1 MNKINFN
8 RKIQGKRKMPPT
20 VLRLRILCVLCVLCG
35 SICSVKAQSINQS
48 YPTPITSNE
57 ISGQIA
63 ARDIGDARL
72 TSYFYTFNAAQGDVF
87 INVVTK
93 NLNGDIDI
101 FTHDN
106 LRPLSKITIY
116 ADASDTET
124 GRVIYLRQPAKLI
137 LRVEGRSPND
147 DAATYRIKFAGSFAP
162 AASVAIAENQETE
175 TPTVKSDNQTDV
187 RVNSVGTI
195 IEVKPKPTPAPKEII
210 AEVKKSEQ
218 ETKPQSEEKSA
229 VGEIVAETKEA
240 EKSLAKA
247 EKELTAEKEKPAEI
261 QNEVKP
267 TVIITDEITKKNQA
281 ETEVVDGTKK
291 DSTEAA
297 GETKK
302 DSSEKDEEKSVEAV
316 TEKTVAEVEAT
327 AVKKPKKSEKPK
339 PVKSLPSAALENIRL
354 IILFKDG
361 TRIERP
367 MSEVLRV
374 GVDRGVLMVIS
385 KDGAIGR
392 YSILDVE
399 KMTIE

>member
-1 MNKINFN
+1 MKIKHLIYNSVF
-8 RKIQGKRKMPPT
+8 T
-20 VLRLRILCVLCVLCG
+20 LRLGVFALMFFSGI
-35 SICSVKAQSINQS
+35 SQAQSINQS
-48 YPTPITSNE
+48 YPTPITSSE
-57 ISGQIA
+57 ISGQIV

-101 FTHDN
+101 FTADN

-116 ADASDTET
+116 ADASDSET
-124 GRVIYLRQPAKLI
+124 GRVIYMRQPAKLI

-162 AASVAIAENQETE
+162 AAATTAENQETE
-175 TPTVKSDNQTDV
+175 TPTVKSDNQTEV

-195 IEVKPKPTPAPKEII
+195 IEIKPKPAPTPKEII
-210 AEVKKSEQ
+210 AEVKKSER
-218 ETKPQSEEKSA
+218 ETKRRSEEKSA
-229 VGEIVAETKEA
+229 AGEIVAETKET
-240 EKSLAKA
+240 EKPAAKA
-247 EKELTAEKEKPAEI
+247 EKEQIAEKDEPAETQEEI

-267 TVIITDEITKKNQA
+267 AVVVTDELPKKEMP
-281 ETEVVDGTKK
+281 ETEIV
-291 DSTEAA
+291 A
-297 GETKK
+297 ETKK
-302 DSSEKDEEKSVEAV
+302 DSPKRDEEKSNETV
-316 TEKTVAEVEAT
+316 TEKTNTEAETT
-327 AVKKPKKSEKPK
+327 AAAAEKPKKREKPK
-339 PVKSLPSAALENIRL
+339 SVKSLPPAALENIRL

-367 MSEVLRV
+367 MNEVLRV
-374 GVDRGVLMVIS
+374 GVDRGVLTVIS

>member
-1 MNKINFN
+1 M
-8 RKIQGKRKMPPT
+8 KIQQLIYNLIFTLP
-20 VLRLRILCVLCVLCG
+20 LCVFALMFFSANLQ
-35 SICSVKAQSINQS
+35 AQSINQS

-57 ISGQIA
+57 ISGQIP

-72 TSYFYTFNAAQGDVF
+72 TSYFYTFNAGQGDVF

-116 ADASDTET
+116 ADASEGET

-162 AASVAIAENQETE
+162 AIATAAANQETE

-195 IEVKPKPTPAPKEII
+195 IEVKPKPTPKEII
-210 AEVKKSEQ
+210 AEAKKTEREIIQ
-218 ETKPQSEEKSA
+218 RTEEKTA
-229 VGEIVAETKEA
+229 VTEMVAETKEA
-240 EKSLAKA
+240 EKPPAKA
-247 EKELTAEKEKPAEI
+247 EKELIAEKEKSAET
-261 QNEVKP
+261 QNEAKP
-267 TVIITDEITKKNQA
+267 TVIVTDELPKKDQA
-281 ETEVVDGTKK
+281 ETDVTTAETKK
-291 DSTEAA
+291 DSTQ
-297 GETKK
+297 
-302 DSSEKDEEKSVEAV
+302 KDEEKSVETV
-316 TEKTVAEVEAT
+316 TEKTIAEPET
-327 AVKKPKKSEKPK
+327 MAVKKPKKSEKPK
-339 PVKSLPSAALENIRL
+339 SVKSLPPTALENIRL
-354 IILFKDG
+354 IVLFKDG

-374 GVDRGVLMVIS
+374 GVDRGVLTVIS

>member
-1 MNKINFN
+1 MKQLIYSLVF
-8 RKIQGKRKMPPT
+8 T
-20 VLRLRILCVLCVLCG
+20 LRLGVFALMFFSATLQ
-35 SICSVKAQSINQS
+35 AQSINQS
-48 YPTPITSNE
+48 YPTPIISNE
-57 ISGQIA
+57 ISGQIS

-116 ADASDTET
+116 ADASEGET
-124 GRVIYLRQPAKLI
+124 GRVIYLRQPTKLI

-147 DAATYRIKFAGSFAP
+147 DAATYRIKFAGSFGT
-162 AASVAIAENQETE
+162 AAAVAENQATE

-195 IEVKPKPTPAPKEII
+195 IEIKPKPVPTPKETI
-210 AEVKKSEQ
+210 AEAKKSER
-218 ETKPQSEEKSA
+218 ETKRQSEEKSA
-229 VGEIVAETKEA
+229 VGETLADTKEA
-240 EKSLAKA
+240 EKPATKA
-247 EKELTAEKEKPAEI
+247 EKELTAEKEEPAET
-261 QNEVKP
+261 QNEAKP
-267 TVIITDEITKKNQA
+267 TVIVTDELPKKDQA
-281 ETEVVDGTKK
+281 ETEVIAETKK
-291 DSTEAA
+291 NPTKGNEEKSTEAVTVKTNTEA
-297 GETKK
+297 ETTK
-302 DSSEKDEEKSVEAV
+302 
-316 TEKTVAEVEAT
+316 AE
-327 AVKKPKKSEKPK
+327 KPKKREKPK
-339 PVKSLPSAALENIRL
+339 SVKPLPPAALESIRL
-354 IILFKDG
+354 IISFKDG

-367 MSEVLRV
+367 MSEVLKV
-374 GVDRGVLMVIS
+374 GVDRGVLTVIS

>member
-1 MNKINFN
+1 MKIKQLIYNSVF
-8 RKIQGKRKMPPT
+8 T
-20 VLRLRILCVLCVLCG
+20 LRLGVFAIIIL
-35 SICSVKAQSINQS
+35 SATSQAQSINQS

-57 ISGQIA
+57 ISGQIP

-116 ADASDTET
+116 ADASEGET
-124 GRVIYLRQPAKLI
+124 GRVIYLRQPTKLI

-147 DAATYRIKFAGSFAP
+147 DAAIYRIKFAGSFAP
-162 AASVAIAENQETE
+162 AAAATGENQETE

-195 IEVKPKPTPAPKEII
+195 IEVKPKPVPTPKEII
-210 AEVKKSEQ
+210 AEAKKSER
-218 ETKPQSEEKSA
+218 ETKPQSVEKPA
-229 VGEIVAETKEA
+229 VGETVAETKEL
-240 EKSLAKA
+240 EKPAKT
-247 EKELTAEKEKPAEI
+247 EKELIAEKEKPAETQAEI
-261 QNEVKP
+261 RNEVKP
-267 TVIITDEITKKNQA
+267 AVVITDELPKIEPA
-281 ETEVVDGTKK
+281 ETEIT
-291 DSTEAA
+291 A
-297 GETKK
+297 ETKK
-302 DSSEKDEEKSVEAV
+302 DSPERDEEKPTETA
-316 TEKTVAEVEAT
+316 TEKTVAKAESNT
-327 AVKKPKKSEKPK
+327 AEKPKKREKPK
-339 PVKSLPSAALENIRL
+339 PVKPLPTVALENIRL

-374 GVDRGVLMVIS
+374 GVDRGVLTVIS

>member
-1 MNKINFN
+1 MKIKQLICNLVF
-8 RKIQGKRKMPPT
+8 T
-20 VLRLRILCVLCVLCG
+20 LRLCVFALIIFSASLQ
-35 SICSVKAQSINQS
+35 AQSINQS

-57 ISGQIA
+57 ISGQIP

-72 TSYFYTFNAAQGDVF
+72 TSYFYTFNATQGDVF

-116 ADASDTET
+116 ADASDSET

-162 AASVAIAENQETE
+162 AAAATAENQETDA
-175 TPTVKSDNQTDV
+175 PVVKSDNQTDV

-195 IEVKPKPTPAPKEII
+195 IEIKPKPVPTPKEII
-210 AEVKKSEQ
+210 AEVKKSER
-218 ETKPQSEEKSA
+218 EIKRRSEEKTT
-229 VGEIVAETKEA
+229 VGEIVAETREA
-240 EKSLAKA
+240 EKPAAKT
-247 EKELTAEKEKPAEI
+247 EKELTAEKEEPAET
-261 QNEVKP
+261 QNEGKP
-267 TVIITDEITKKNQA
+267 TVIVTDELPKKETA
-281 ETEVVDGTKK
+281 ETEVV
-291 DSTEAA
+291 A
-297 GETKK
+297 ETKK
-302 DSSEKDEEKSVEAV
+302 NSTERNEEKSTEAV
-316 TEKTVAEVEAT
+316 TEKTITEAETTKAE
-327 AVKKPKKSEKPK
+327 KPKKSEKPK

-361 TRIERP
+361 TKIERS

-374 GVDRGVLMVIS
+374 GVDRGVLTVIS

>member
-1 MNKINFN
+1 MKIKYLIYN
-8 RKIQGKRKMPPT
+8 
-20 VLRLRILCVLCVLCG
+20 
-35 SICSVKAQSINQS
+35 SVFTLLLYIFALIIFSATSQAQSINQNS
-48 YPTPITSNE
+48 PTPITSNE
-57 ISGQIA
+57 ISGQIP

-72 TSYFYTFNAAQGDVF
+72 TSYFYTFNGGQGDVF

-93 NLNGDIDI
+93 NLNGDIDV
-101 FTHDN
+101 FTADN

-116 ADASDTET
+116 ADASEGET

-162 AASVAIAENQETE
+162 AVAAEYQETE
-175 TPTVKSDNQTDV
+175 TPIVKSGNQTDV

-195 IEVKPKPTPAPKEII
+195 IEVKPKPTPTPREII
-210 AEVKKSEQ
+210 AETKKSER
-218 ETKPQSEEKSA
+218 EIIRRNEEKTS
-229 VGEIVAETKEA
+229 VAATKEA
-240 EKSLAKA
+240 EKPSV
-247 EKELTAEKEKPAEI
+247 TAEKEPIADKEKSAEV

-267 TVIITDEITKKNQA
+267 TVIITDDLPKKDQA
-281 ETEVVDGTKK
+281 ETEAAAETKK

-297 GETKK
+297 GGTKK
-302 DSSEKDEEKSVEAV
+302 DSSDKGEEKSIETV
-316 TEKTVAEVEAT
+316 TEKTVAEPETAT
-327 AVKKPKKSEKPK
+327 VKKPNKSEKPK
-339 PVKSLPSAALENIRL
+339 SVKSLPPSALENIRL
-354 IILFKDG
+354 IVLFKDG

-367 MSEVLRV
+367 MSDVLRV
-374 GVDRGVLMVIS
+374 GVDRGVLTIIS